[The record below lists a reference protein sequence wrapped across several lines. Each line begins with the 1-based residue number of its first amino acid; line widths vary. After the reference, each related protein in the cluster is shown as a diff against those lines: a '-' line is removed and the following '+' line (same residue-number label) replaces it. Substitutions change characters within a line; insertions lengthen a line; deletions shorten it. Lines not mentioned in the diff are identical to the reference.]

1 MVLKNTES
9 TIAYRCPHC
18 GSGILS
24 LVGVFSLSGDMIK
37 LKCDC
42 GKSELLIQKC
52 GDGKLRLTV
61 PCMFCPKPHQ
71 FVFSHAAFFD
81 ESIYTIP
88 CAMTGID
95 ICFIGHKDDV
105 LKSLDDAEKQILEL
119 LKQAGYGADASL
131 EDLLQDNAPDGD
143 DDEYDGDVNFT
154 DNHIYDMVLFVI
166 KELMAD
172 DRIFC
177 RCTDRGETG
186 EYDVVCDRDSIY
198 VTCNRCGARH
208 AIRCNGSMATQAF
221 LETDS
226 LTLGGMRADFSD
238 DEDESDGFTES
249 DGFHEVNPD
258 NE

>member
-24 LVGVFSLSGDMIK
+24 LVGVFALSGDMIK

-42 GKSELLIQKC
+42 GKSELLLQKC
-52 GDGKLRLTV
+52 GDGKLRITV

-71 FVFSHAAFFD
+71 YVFSHSAFFD
-81 ESIYTIP
+81 ESIYSIP

-105 LKSLDDAEKQILEL
+105 LSALDESEKQILEM
-119 LKQAGYGADASL
+119 LKEAGYGDDASMSDSL
-131 EDLLQDNAPDGD
+131 AEDIAGSAGADTDEDED
-143 DDEYDGDVNFT
+143 DDINFT
-154 DNHIYDMVLFVI
+154 DNHIYDMVLFVV
-166 KELMAD
+166 KELLAD
-172 DRIFC
+172 DRIYC

-186 EYDVVCDRDSIY
+186 EYDIVCDRDAIY
-198 VTCNRCGARH
+198 VVCDRCGARH
-208 AIRCNGSMATQAF
+208 AIRCNGSVATQAF

-238 DEDESDGFTES
+238 DDDDTKE
-249 DGFHEVNPD
+249 
-258 NE
+258 